1 MSSREEEPPAVEDVR
16 LERDKLEASAGA
28 EKGELYLLNWLSG
41 CENALVKLPETVVH
55 SEQSNLTAALLS
67 LVTPPAPASN
77 AATVKPG
84 RPARALIAR
93 IFLLLLK
100 RGDSKGLFDLA
111 QALLKGAIGNEY
123 KGAQEKEKEW
133 RIASTYCL
141 GEIYAV
147 HGSQVMSLYIE
158 IMAVMTRISKTSSS
172 PVILRYSSLVCL
184 QKVIEVAAKSMS
196 DQHIKETLKSLRGGL
211 AEKAGAIV
219 RGSADCLLALSAAPG
234 TYSTLAEID
243 NILAPAFKALETTD
257 FVTRRSLSRLI
268 AGILASTQVEGSAPA
283 PPPAPKKKKEG
294 GGEDDDDVYPEIGA
308 PSAAETSKKTL
319 LSPIEMLVQLSGP
332 YNRLSSSSRLRNAIV
347 DVYAELFKNLGSS
360 WIEHYYAE
368 VVKHVIDEV
377 GCGAAAGLGWIGW
390 NARAAERTEPSRAR
404 HDALVA
410 RKAASILLH
419 DVISGQLLSEAGQIV
434 AAREIGTL
442 YLKKWPSLMPTQ
454 PPPSKQALLI
464 ALDETSSILR
474 SLGCAP
480 LTVQEALYDSLVRL
494 VSHPSHSV
502 QVSASWALRTFCN
515 AAPTRLSSTI
525 VHIVDL
531 LNKDLSTVAS
541 KTPSSSST
549 EVHRRVVGYA
559 HSLAAL
565 INLIP
570 HKPLYVSFDLSAK
583 CMSLAIQLLKQS
595 GNHELHISGVE
606 IQVAWILVSAL
617 MSLGPNFV
625 RLHLPQLL
633 LLWRNALP
641 KPTSKDASA
650 AQVRGDNEWAFL
662 LHIRE
667 CTLSAIL
674 SFLRHNGPSATT
686 GAGNAFVTE
695 DIAKRLVLL
704 LSNGLAFANSFTT
717 SHPSISHEQSP
728 ATSSRLQLVDRDI
741 LFRRRLLQCFVAFGQ
756 SPATQPYQ
764 IPLLQQVV
772 TMFTDSDKYFGES
785 ALQAAA
791 SSGTFTSIWD
801 ETDGFGYGVTSLMR
815 DGANDV
821 AGGDD
826 SAVAGTANSKLAKL
840 NRDAAEA
847 KIEGQLKLAIVPAAE
862 HDPLGL
868 SSRRA
873 SEPAG
878 FDRLPEAPPPAVGLI
893 DAGIELFSLYFSL
906 QESANQNALLQ
917 IMVNNHRS
925 FKLEKNPGRKM
936 AVLANSITALVGSLR
951 HSRRAIEAHQV
962 AGSMREI
969 IKEALLHSDASLRQ
983 AAAESL
989 GRLSGLGGTS
999 FMAAQIQFCV
1009 QQVVSNTDPDN
1020 RAGCALA
1027 FSEIYSHVGSLAA
1040 GPVLKTIVDVLLSLS
1055 ADPHPLVHFSALRS
1069 LSHVIDAASLAY
1081 APFTNVTLGML
1092 CKLYMQ
1098 DTHEPEGGTA
1108 GSVNLRGDLPAYQSI
1123 CRVLDALIGV
1133 LGPEL
1138 QDSERVRELVLI
1150 LLKELTLEK
1159 DDGISVEAIKATQ
1172 HFLIFAPSTLDHTT
1186 LVSNLRSQ
1194 LSSTK
1199 QPLKVAAVN
1208 SVYQL
1213 VQRDAAL
1220 MSKLGGD
1227 GLVRELFALLDDD
1240 PSIEG
1245 VRDAIMSWLRQT
1257 ADSNPSGWID
1267 LCQRIMSR
1275 STGTANAQVDAS
1287 STLPSVAGGLAD
1299 EESQGLGLEA
1309 EGGARPGAANART
1322 TSRWRTQLF
1331 ALECLH
1337 EVFVTVVKSG
1347 RREHFDIAR
1356 ARAVRANRKG
1366 LLITRVSDLIKM
1378 AFTASTAQV
1387 MEIRLEGLVVLK
1399 DVIDNF
1405 GQSQDIDFEEAL
1417 LLDQFQAPIAAA
1429 LTPAFAADSY
1439 PEVLASA
1446 IQVCAVFVGSGVV
1459 KEIEKMGRILKLLTT
1474 ALESCKDSDMN
1485 SLGDVRDLSSTAAIM
1500 LKTSIF
1506 AAWAQFQTA
1515 SVRQPYLADV
1525 IRPHLPLLCPFWAA
1539 SLREYARVR
1548 TDPDAASSDSGAGG
1562 AAFDS
1567 VYSGLSRET
1576 ALPFYERA
1584 WPQMLHAV
1592 ATLLKASD
1600 PHMLRAMDGNS
1611 STATSGATLPSPH
1624 RAEPALYFWVT
1635 FGLAFEALCSSPPAG
1650 STPASVVQS
1659 IALEAVV
1666 GLTRPDIAGTALEDP
1681 GLFEEVCNLCYRL
1694 AITEGPE
1701 VKMRVLE
1708 IILGLSRVFI
1718 AKVANTSTSAN
1729 GMASDASIRND
1740 PKLTQ
1745 CLRVA
1750 TTALRESI
1758 PATSSSAKPTAN
1770 TLPSHVLY
1778 TRAIFSLYA
1787 DIADVFPSPL
1797 REELYAIAFHFFSLL
1812 LKDEKL
1818 EVDLVGTSLPILKA
1832 LCDRSVRPT
1841 DGEALAVTIGKVLN
1855 GMMSACLMNVDEMR
1869 GRKSPSAVRKT
1880 KNNLLAAVLLLTALP
1895 PRVQLGRE
1903 VVEHACYLLT
1913 ETALEGEG
1921 EASTT
1926 ALHCVV
1932 SLLLAASRAHGSGTL
1947 SFCVGQLL
1955 PGVIELVARTAE
1967 HHEPSSSS
1975 SSSTDPPLRVLEEVV
1990 KAFVAV
1996 LTTVTAEHRT
2006 RSMSILLPTLILLL
2020 SPAVRTHG
2028 SSPRP
2033 MHALALHHLL
2043 QLAATHSAQFKEATG
2058 ALREDER
2065 KLLEESIR
2073 ATVRGAS
2080 GGGGGGG
2087 GGTGGSSEVPKIE
2100 LKLF

>member
-1 MSSREEEPPAVEDVR
+1 
-16 LERDKLEASAGA
+16 
-28 EKGELYLLNWLSG
+28 
-41 CENALVKLPETVVH
+41 
-55 SEQSNLTAALLS
+55 
-67 LVTPPAPASN
+67 
-77 AATVKPG
+77 
-84 RPARALIAR
+84 
-93 IFLLLLK
+93 
-100 RGDSKGLFDLA
+100 
-111 QALLKGAIGNEY
+111 
-123 KGAQEKEKEW
+123 
-133 RIASTYCL
+133 
-141 GEIYAV
+141 
-147 HGSQVMSLYIE
+147 
-158 IMAVMTRISKTSSS
+158 
-172 PVILRYSSLVCL
+172 
-184 QKVIEVAAKSMS
+184 MS
-196 DQHIKETLKSLRGGL
+196 DQNIKETMKSLRGGL
-211 AEKAGAIV
+211 SEKAGAIV
-219 RGSADCLLALSAAPG
+219 RGSADVSFSTESLVSLETQTDSISGLQCLLALSAAPA
-234 TYSTLAEID
+234 TYGTLAEID
-243 NILAPAFKALETTD
+243 SILSVAFKALETTD
-257 FVTRRSLSRLI
+257 FVTRRSLSRLV
-268 AGILASTQVEGSAPA
+268 AGILASTQVEGSAPP
-283 PPPAPKKKKEG
+283 PPPAPRKKNTGKE

-319 LSPIEMLVQLSGP
+319 LSPIEMLVQLSAP
-332 YNRLSSSSRLRNAIV
+332 YNRLSSSDRLRNAIV
-347 DVYAELFKNLGSS
+347 DVYAELLKNLGSN
-360 WIEHYYAE
+360 WVEHYYSDI
-368 VVKHVIDEV
+368 VKHIVDEI
-377 GCGAAAGLGWIGW
+377 GCGMAAGLGWIGW
-390 NARAAERTEPSRAR
+390 NARAAERTEPLKAR

-410 RKAASILLH
+410 RKAAAILLH

-454 PPPSKQALLI
+454 PPPSKQSLLI
-464 ALDETSSILR
+464 ALDETSSILQ

-480 LTVQEALYDSLVRL
+480 LLVQEALYDSLVRL

-502 QVSASWALRTFCN
+502 QISASWALRTFCN
-515 AAPTRLSSTI
+515 AAPNRLSSTI
-525 VHIVDL
+525 THIMDL
-531 LNKDLSTVAS
+531 LNKDLSTISS
-541 KTPSSSST
+541 KTPPPSSSSTST
-549 EVHRRVVGYA
+549 EVHRRVIGYA

-565 INLIP
+565 INLVP

-674 SFLRHNGPSATT
+674 SFLRHNGPSASTY
-686 GAGNAFVTE
+686 GGGNALVTE

-704 LSNGLAFANSFTT
+704 LSNGLAFSNSFTS
-717 SHPSISHEQSP
+717 SHPSLSSEQSP

-756 SPATQPYQ
+756 SSATQPYH

-772 TMFTDSDKYFGES
+772 NLFSDPDKYFGES

-826 SAVAGTANSKLAKL
+826 SAVSGTANSKLAKL
-840 NRDAAEA
+840 NRDSAEA
-847 KIEGQLKLAIVPAAE
+847 KIEGQLRLAVVQAAE
-862 HDPLGL
+862 HDPLVL

-873 SEPAG
+873 SETTG
-878 FDRLPEAPPPAVGLI
+878 FDPLPQVPPPAVGLV

-906 QESANQNALLQ
+906 QESPNQNALLQ
-917 IMVNNHRS
+917 IMVNNYRS

-936 AVLANSITALVGSLR
+936 AILANSVTAVVGSLR
-951 HSRRAIEAHQV
+951 HARRAIEAHQV

-969 IKEALLHSDASLRQ
+969 IKDALLHSDASLRQ

-1138 QDSERVRELVLI
+1138 QDSQRVRELVVI
-1150 LLKELTLEK
+1150 LLKEFTLEK

-1194 LSSTK
+1194 LSCS
-1199 QPLKVAAVN
+1199 QRPLKIAAVN

-1245 VRDAIMSWLRQT
+1245 VRDAITSWLRQT

-1275 STGTANAQVDAS
+1275 STGSAS
-1287 STLPSVAGGLAD
+1287 SAQTDPNATTVGGGGGGLAD
-1299 EESQGLGLEA
+1299 EESQGLGLEDDG
-1309 EGGARPGAANART
+1309 EKGGGGGARSHAANART
-1322 TSRWRTQLF
+1322 TCRWRTQLF

-1356 ARAVRANRKG
+1356 ARSVRANRKT
-1366 LLITRVSDLIKM
+1366 LLINRVSDLIKM

-1399 DVIDNF
+1399 DVIDVN
-1405 GQSQDIDFEEAL
+1405 
-1417 LLDQFQAPIAAA
+1417 
-1429 LTPAFAADSY
+1429 
-1439 PEVLASA
+1439 
-1446 IQVCAVFVGSGVV
+1446 
-1459 KEIEKMGRILKLLTT
+1459 
-1474 ALESCKDSDMN
+1474 
-1485 SLGDVRDLSSTAAIM
+1485 
-1500 LKTSIF
+1500 
-1506 AAWAQFQTA
+1506 
-1515 SVRQPYLADV
+1515 
-1525 IRPHLPLLCPFWAA
+1525 HCP
-1539 SLREYARVR
+1539 
-1548 TDPDAASSDSGAGG
+1548 
-1562 AAFDS
+1562 
-1567 VYSGLSRET
+1567 LSR
-1576 ALPFYERA
+1576 F
-1584 WPQMLHAV
+1584 
-1592 ATLLKASD
+1592 
-1600 PHMLRAMDGNS
+1600 
-1611 STATSGATLPSPH
+1611 
-1624 RAEPALYFWVT
+1624 
-1635 FGLAFEALCSSPPAG
+1635 
-1650 STPASVVQS
+1650 
-1659 IALEAVV
+1659 
-1666 GLTRPDIAGTALEDP
+1666 
-1681 GLFEEVCNLCYRL
+1681 LF
-1694 AITEGPE
+1694 
-1701 VKMRVLE
+1701 
-1708 IILGLSRVFI
+1708 
-1718 AKVANTSTSAN
+1718 
-1729 GMASDASIRND
+1729 
-1740 PKLTQ
+1740 
-1745 CLRVA
+1745 
-1750 TTALRESI
+1750 
-1758 PATSSSAKPTAN
+1758 TSS
-1770 TLPSHVLY
+1770 
-1778 TRAIFSLYA
+1778 
-1787 DIADVFPSPL
+1787 
-1797 REELYAIAFHFFSLL
+1797 
-1812 LKDEKL
+1812 
-1818 EVDLVGTSLPILKA
+1818 
-1832 LCDRSVRPT
+1832 
-1841 DGEALAVTIGKVLN
+1841 
-1855 GMMSACLMNVDEMR
+1855 
-1869 GRKSPSAVRKT
+1869 
-1880 KNNLLAAVLLLTALP
+1880 
-1895 PRVQLGRE
+1895 
-1903 VVEHACYLLT
+1903 
-1913 ETALEGEG
+1913 
-1921 EASTT
+1921 
-1926 ALHCVV
+1926 
-1932 SLLLAASRAHGSGTL
+1932 
-1947 SFCVGQLL
+1947 
-1955 PGVIELVARTAE
+1955 
-1967 HHEPSSSS
+1967 
-1975 SSSTDPPLRVLEEVV
+1975 
-1990 KAFVAV
+1990 
-1996 LTTVTAEHRT
+1996 
-2006 RSMSILLPTLILLL
+2006 
-2020 SPAVRTHG
+2020 
-2028 SSPRP
+2028 
-2033 MHALALHHLL
+2033 
-2043 QLAATHSAQFKEATG
+2043 
-2058 ALREDER
+2058 
-2065 KLLEESIR
+2065 
-2073 ATVRGAS
+2073 
-2080 GGGGGGG
+2080 
-2087 GGTGGSSEVPKIE
+2087 
-2100 LKLF
+2100 